1 MKNNNETNLWLNAVR
16 EQQKNNQRFML
27 IMSVK
32 NEKVLSVWNNSQNC
46 DYMLYD
52 MSKNQDD
59 IYACLYDS
67 KSENKKALKEALDF
81 IDESGMKLVG
91 NTSWI
96 PSFSSQCIF
105 PCAFRAC
112 KEKQVRISVK
122 GHNQSENGAHPRLQ
136 TVCRA
141 MCFTSC
147 P

>member
-96 PSFSSQCIF
+96 PSFS
-105 PCAFRAC
+105 
-112 KEKQVRISVK
+112 
-122 GHNQSENGAHPRLQ
+122 
-136 TVCRA
+136 
-141 MCFTSC
+141 
-147 P
+147 